1 MLLGYSQFELF
12 GTFLIICFCVSFS
25 FLLLV
30 FLFRSFSFTPASVR
44 LDGVFSFRTQYR
56 TFGIALADHPNW
68 RCIFSASQVVTTEMV
83 SLYNKES
90 ARILGVL
97 SVDTWKHR
105 LGHFQCGSFFFLFAF
120 EWVFAWESPEIRP
133 AFLGMILTTFGEVPK

>member
-1 MLLGYSQFELF
+1 MMLLGYSQFELF

-105 LGHFQCGSFFFLFAF
+105 LGHFQCGSFFFCLLLNDFLPGKVRKSGRLFS
-120 EWVFAWESPEIRP
+120 E
-133 AFLGMILTTFGEVPK
+133 